1 MSYYLKGSVVGF
13 LLDLSCA
20 GEAGARTLDDSVR
33 ALFEKHGA
41 PPGLPEDGVE
51 RAAVELLGDPS
62 LRDWFARAV
71 RSTQELDLDEALG
84 AVAFEAVLAQAKGT
98 DDKGSAQADPSE
110 SPDAAAQSRAWLGAA
125 LRERSGALEIGSV
138 AEGSPAQLAGV
149 CAGDEVVAIDG
160 FLLRAQAAALPRSPA
175 RPSGSRSS
183 AWTNCWRS
191 RWRSA
196 RRRATR

>member
-1 MSYYLKGSVVGF
+1 M
-13 LLDLSCA
+13 
-20 GEAGARTLDDSVR
+20 E
-33 ALFEKHGA
+33 
-41 PPGLPEDGVE
+41 P
-51 RAAVELLGDPS
+51 LGNPS
-62 LRDWFARAV
+62 LRDWLARAV
-71 RSTQELDLDEALG
+71 RSTEELDLDEALG
-84 AVAFEAVLAQAKGT
+84 AVGLEAVLAQAAGVG
-98 DDKGSAQADPSE
+98 DKGSAQADPCGK
-110 SPDAAAQSRAWLGAA
+110 SPTPRRSRRAWLGAA